1 MVQKASEVRVKIKMN
16 WLDDLALNASSIK
29 IAICGVHGSGKST
42 LIEQLKSDEY
52 FSCYKFLPSFSSS
65 LIKNK
70 NHSENT
76 TSELQEQMLERSFSQ
91 ARNIK
96 NSPSAVICD
105 RCFIDALV
113 YTKAT
118 NTLDLN
124 PCREFLHEA
133 IKVFDYYFICDADGI
148 KLEDNNI
155 RSLDVEFRNKV
166 NQLYLSLQSSRTGK
180 FYILPSNIDRMKLMK
195 VVMRIKE
202 N

>member
-1 MVQKASEVRVKIKMN
+1 MS

-42 LIEQLKSDEY
+42 LIENLKKDPY

-65 LIKNK
+65 LVKNK

-118 NTLDLN
+118 NTLDLS

-148 KLEDNNI
+148 ELENNNI
-155 RSLDVEFRNKV
+155 RSLDTEFRDKV
-166 NQLYLSLQSSRTGK
+166 NQLYLSLQSSRVGK
-180 FYILPSNIDRMKLMK
+180 FYILPSNINRINLMK
-195 VVMRIKE
+195 DVMRIKE

>member
-1 MVQKASEVRVKIKMN
+1 MN
-16 WLDDLALNASSIK
+16 WLDNLALNASSIK
-29 IAICGVHGSGKST
+29 IAICGAHGSGKST
-42 LIEQLKSDEY
+42 LIEQLKNDEY
-52 FSCYKFLPSFSSS
+52 FSCYKFIPSFSSS

-118 NTLDLN
+118 NTLDLS

-133 IKVFDYYFICDADGI
+133 IKVFDYYFICDVDGI

-155 RSLDVEFRNKV
+155 RSLDTEFRNKV
-166 NQLYLSLQSSRTGK
+166 NQLYLELKDSKCKR
-180 FYILPSNIDRMKLMK
+180 FFILPSNVDRIKLMK
-195 VVMRIKE
+195 KIIKIKE